1 MLLTKRSVND
11 QVKVGDDIRI
21 VVVSISGNKVE
32 LGVKAPR
39 GMRIDCSASSKH
51 DAEGQEL
58 LTAP

>member
-1 MLLTKRSVND
+1 M
-11 QVKVGDDIRI
+11 KVGDDIRI
-21 VVVSISGNKVE
+21 VVVSIRGNKVE